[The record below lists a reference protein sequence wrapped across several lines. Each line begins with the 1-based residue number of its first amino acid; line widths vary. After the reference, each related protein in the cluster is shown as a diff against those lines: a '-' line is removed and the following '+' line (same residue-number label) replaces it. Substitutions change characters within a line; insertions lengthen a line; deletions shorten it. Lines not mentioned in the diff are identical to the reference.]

1 MERLRRLLLK
11 ILLFV
16 GIVGKI
22 EKKLSVSGT
31 AEVFEPSMTIG
42 EPGFEIQLG
51 VGARLPKELSI
62 VVCLCF

>member
-1 MERLRRLLLK
+1 MESLRRLLLK

-31 AEVFEPSMTIG
+31 VQVFELSVTIG
-42 EPGFEIQLG
+42 ELGFAIQFG
-51 VGARLPKELSI
+51 VGARLPKELSL